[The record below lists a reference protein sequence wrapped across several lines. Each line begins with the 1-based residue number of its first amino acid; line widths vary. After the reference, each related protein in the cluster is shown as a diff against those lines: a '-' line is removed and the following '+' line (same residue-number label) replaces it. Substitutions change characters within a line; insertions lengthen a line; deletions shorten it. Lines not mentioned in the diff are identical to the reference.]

1 LKAGERDSLP
11 SPLKLKDCREII
23 TMNKEQVLGL
33 LDKWMERAKHEAISQ
48 TGWMKG
54 FNNGMECAFGEC
66 RLLIEEYLQS
76 KGE

>member
-1 LKAGERDSLP
+1 
-11 SPLKLKDCREII
+11 
-23 TMNKEQVLGL
+23 MNKEQVLGL